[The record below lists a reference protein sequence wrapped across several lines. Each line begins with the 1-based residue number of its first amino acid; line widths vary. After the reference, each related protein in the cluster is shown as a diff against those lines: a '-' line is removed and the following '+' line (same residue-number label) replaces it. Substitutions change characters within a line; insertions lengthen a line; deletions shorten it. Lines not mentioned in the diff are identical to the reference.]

1 VNFTVYIIPAL
12 FIFVLCYS
20 IVKRHNAYQSF
31 ADGASQALSLI
42 FKVFPYLL
50 TVMIAVEVF
59 RATGVSAG
67 LAKVVSP
74 VFGIFGI
81 PPQLSELVLLR
92 PLSGA
97 GSLAILDNIY
107 STYGTDTYIGKC
119 ASVIYGSSETI
130 FYVATIYFTGTKIKK
145 LRYAIPVSLVA
156 TFIGVIIGCLMVRI
170 I

>member
-1 VNFTVYIIPAL
+1 VQVTAYLIPAL

-20 IVKRHNAYQSF
+20 LAKRHNAYQSF
-31 ADGASQALSLI
+31 AEGASQALNLI

-50 TVMIAVEVF
+50 TVMIAVEIF
-59 RATGVSAG
+59 RQTGVSAG
-67 LAKVVSP
+67 LAKLVSP
-74 VFGIFGI
+74 ALGVFGI
-81 PPQLSELVLLR
+81 PKELSELVLLR

-107 STYGTDTYIGKC
+107 SVHGTDTYIGKC

-145 LRYAIPVSLVA
+145 LRYAIPLSLLA
-156 TFIGVIIGCLMVRI
+156 TFVGVIVGCWMVRLL
-170 I
+170 